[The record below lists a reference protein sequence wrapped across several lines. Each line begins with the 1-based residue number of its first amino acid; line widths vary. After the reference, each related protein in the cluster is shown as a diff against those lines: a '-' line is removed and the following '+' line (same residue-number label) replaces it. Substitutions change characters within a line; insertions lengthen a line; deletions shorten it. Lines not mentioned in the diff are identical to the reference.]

1 MENIL
6 ELRNISKSF
15 PGVKALE
22 NVQFKLRPGEIHALM
37 GENGAGKSTLIKI
50 ITGVYQPD
58 DGEIFVSPLHLR
70 RLGYA
75 HKKYQED
82 SANVATTSLQVKIDN
97 PLDAQALGIAAIYQ
111 HVTCFPDI
119 TVAENIFMGHEKTS
133 KPFNWID
140 WKTMHKETQTLLDQ
154 LDAKF
159 DSYAEMGSLSVSQ
172 QQIVEI
178 AKALSSN
185 AKILI
190 MDEPTAPLSNREC
203 EDLYRIVEGLKA
215 AGVSIIFI
223 SHRFADMHRLADRVT
238 VFRDGKYITT
248 WNKAD
253 VTENEIV
260 VAMVGREIT
269 QFFPKREAHIGEEIL
284 RVEGLS
290 RAGFYKDV
298 SFFVK
303 KGEILALTGL
313 VGAGRTEVCESIYG
327 ITDYDSGKVYLE
339 GKVLPHLTPV
349 KAISAGIGFL
359 PEDRLKQGLVLRWE
373 IAKNITLSVLRKFL
387 NYGILDINRENKVAG
402 ELAGKLGVKA
412 VSVHDRVA
420 TLSGGNQQKV
430 IVAKLLGEDLKII
443 ILDEPTKGVDVGAK
457 TAIYEIMN
465 DLVAMGYGVIMV
477 SSEMPEVLGMSDR
490 IVVMHN
496 GRVSA
501 VFNAKEADQEKILR
515 AAMFDS
521 GEENAGNFAA

>member
-1 MENIL
+1 MDNIL
-6 ELRNISKSF
+6 ELRNVSKSF
-15 PGVKALE
+15 PGIKALDD
-22 NVQFKLRPGEIHALM
+22 VQFELKPGEIHALM

-58 DGEIFVSPLHLR
+58 SGRIYISPFFLQRMSYTHN
-70 RLGYA
+70 
-75 HKKYQED
+75 KYQNE
-82 SANVATTSLQVKIDN
+82 SSEVSVYKLEVEIEN

-119 TVAENIFMGHEKTS
+119 TVAENIFMGHEKTI
-133 KPFNWID
+133 KPLNIVD
-140 WKTMHKETQTLLDQ
+140 WKNMNIEAQQLLDQ
-154 LDAKF
+154 LGAKF
-159 DSYAEMGSLSVSQ
+159 SSHSEMGNLSVSQ

-203 EDLYRIVEGLKA
+203 EELYRITDALREKK
-215 AGVSIIFI
+215 VSIIFI
-223 SHRFADMHRLADRVT
+223 SHRFEDMHRLADRVT
-238 VFRDGKYITT
+238 VFRDGKYINT

-260 VAMVGREIT
+260 VSMVGREIT
-269 QFFPKREAHIGEEIL
+269 QFFPKREVAIGEEIFK
-284 RVEGLS
+284 VENLSKIGL
-290 RAGFYKDV
+290 FKDV
-298 SFFVK
+298 NFSVR
-303 KGEILALTGL
+303 KGEVVALTGL
-313 VGAGRTEVCESIYG
+313 VGAGRTEVCEAIYG
-327 ITDYDSGKVYLE
+327 IVPYDSGSLYLE
-339 GKVLPHLTPV
+339 GKKIPPLKPSM
-349 KAISAGIGFL
+349 AIKIGIGLL
-359 PEDRLKQGLVLRWE
+359 PEDRLKQGLVLSWE
-373 IAKNITLSVLRKFL
+373 IVKNITLSVLRKFM
-387 NYGILDINRENKVAG
+387 NRGIIDIAKENVKAG

-412 VSVHDRVA
+412 VSIHDKVG

-430 IVAKLLGEDLKII
+430 IVAKLLGGDLKLI

-457 TAIYEIMN
+457 TAIYNIMN
-465 DLVAMGYGVIMV
+465 DLVGMGYGVIMV

-501 VFNAKEADQEKILR
+501 TFNTAEADQAKILR
-515 AAMFDS
+515 AAMFDTS
-521 GEENAGNFAA
+521 DENAA